1 MVPGGRLVVLGK
13 QGAGKGTQCVR
24 LSHHYVIP
32 HISTGDMLRGE
43 TKAGTEIGLEAR
55 HYMADGKLIPD
66 EVVLKM
72 VAMRLDQ
79 DDTRTRGFV
88 LDGFPRTVAQAEGL
102 DELLE
107 PASLDLAVNIVVPTP
122 LVLRRLASR
131 RVCEDCA
138 AIYSTAAPPRV
149 AWICDVCG
157 GEVIHREDD
166 TEDAIHERLE
176 LYEQET
182 QPLIAWYRRSG
193 KLVSISGVGSAE
205 AVSDRLVAAVDD
217 HRSGGGFGGPLPTTD
232 AEEREAEER
241 EAEAD
246 TRAGAEAGAEAGA
259 QAGARAGA
267 EAGAEAGAQ
276 AGAEAGARA
285 GAEAAGGADR
295 HAGAEVG
302 TDGEVP
308 EGDGS

>member
-1 MVPGGRLVVLGK
+1 VIPGGRLVVLGK

-43 TKAGTEIGLEAR
+43 TKAGSELGLEAR
-55 HYMADGKLIPD
+55 QYMTDGKLIPD
-66 EVVLKM
+66 GVVLKM
-72 VAMRLDQ
+72 VAQRLDQ

-102 DELLE
+102 DDLLD
-107 PASLDLAVNIVVPTP
+107 PASLDLAINIVVPTP

-149 AWICDVCG
+149 GWICDVCG

-166 TEDAIHERLE
+166 TEAAIHKRLD

-182 QPLIAWYRRSG
+182 QPLIAWYRIAR
-193 KLVSISGVGSAE
+193 KLVSISGVGGPD

-217 HRSGGGFGGPLPTTD
+217 HRSVGAFGVPLPSSRTVDESD
-232 AEEREAEER
+232 AVDDEASHAWPVTAGPSERSPEEL
-241 EAEAD
+241 
-246 TRAGAEAGAEAGA
+246 
-259 QAGARAGA
+259 
-267 EAGAEAGAQ
+267 
-276 AGAEAGARA
+276 
-285 GAEAAGGADR
+285 
-295 HAGAEVG
+295 
-302 TDGEVP
+302 
-308 EGDGS
+308 S

>member
-1 MVPGGRLVVLGK
+1 VVPGGRLVVLGK

-43 TKAGTEIGLEAR
+43 TKAGTELGLEAQR
-55 HYMADGKLIPD
+55 YMDSGELIPD
-66 EVVLKM
+66 EIVLKM
-72 VAMRLDQ
+72 VVQRLDQ

-102 DELLE
+102 DELLS

-138 AIYSTAAPPRV
+138 AIYSTVSPPRIE
-149 AWICDVCG
+149 WICDACG

-166 TEDAIHERLE
+166 TEAAIHRRLD
-176 LYEQET
+176 LYEHET
-182 QPLIAWYRRSG
+182 QPLIAWYRLAN
-193 KLVSISGVGSAE
+193 KLVSISGVGSPE

-217 HRSGGGFGGPLPTTD
+217 HRSASGGFGAPLPAAGEPPEEGALDAIDPDESHTD
-232 AEEREAEER
+232 AIDPDENHLDESRPGDMHP
-241 EAEAD
+241 AD
-246 TRAGAEAGAEAGA
+246 SDPGDQRGEWTGGR
-259 QAGARAGA
+259 QA
-267 EAGAEAGAQ
+267 
-276 AGAEAGARA
+276 
-285 GAEAAGGADR
+285 
-295 HAGAEVG
+295 
-302 TDGEVP
+302 
-308 EGDGS
+308 